1 MPGII
6 PMKVI
11 QVGKGSQS
19 RIAQACDRCRS
30 KKIRC
35 DGLRPTCSQCSSVG
49 FNCKTSDK
57 LSRRAFPRGYTESLE
72 ERIRGLESE
81 NRGLKDA
88 LDEQDKRL
96 EFLSKSRTPANR
108 ITPAIPSPP
117 PSSSAASS
125 TNGSTAAPASSQ
137 SPIRSSPHSA
147 GTPPTSTLS
156 PEDTFKTPIPSLQLG
171 VENSD
176 SFFMGP
182 SSGKNFIESFKRLM
196 QEKAIHCPS
205 FNSQVFLHMQGCSP
219 LTSEVASNPPNL
231 NSIPPRLFTDKCVNV
246 FFQEWAPLFPVL
258 HKPDFLRTYDEF
270 MTDHSKVKSPHKLAQ
285 LYLVFAIAALSSD
298 QTDTDQIAF
307 CERRWQS
314 FLDPLVLDSSIS
326 TLQCVIL
333 AMMYCTIRG
342 NYKRLQYYRSIAV
355 SACLRLGLHHKQK
368 YFSFGALTVE
378 CRKRAFWTLY
388 TVDCFAAALLG
399 SPRLISDSWVE
410 TEYPIDADDEYISD
424 AGIQPTLP
432 GEATRI
438 SSALALFR
446 ISRIMAKILDTAYV
460 SGAADLSV
468 QTMNA
473 FDQQLAKWENSLP
486 PHLKLV
492 FEQDKPSTNMTG
504 SRSPILAL
512 ALNYIR
518 VLTHRPALE
527 AKPLA
532 GNGANILTIGKA
544 SKRIVQIIEL
554 LEERRMSFALCL
566 NKADLLAISGLSLL
580 YEGIKLGSHGNIS
593 LQGNVPLVNFVV
605 KGLFRLKAPG
615 CLDFKKAAAA
625 FVRLE
630 DGSVLRLQDEPKAM
644 ALHRPRSESGSISTA
659 RTKVASEGSAGRTA
673 TSNSH
678 PLQARLD
685 IASASEPDLV
695 AQAER
700 IRRMTMP
707 TMPSRPNLRT
717 PTMGSF
723 DLGKNSIIPAAP
735 GDAGFDLFYPY
746 GASSNTEVSKHGS
759 QADLE
764 ASSLTPS
771 RLSIDGGSSTE
782 EALKTMM
789 SSAMADSAVAEGT
802 NHLFDMIYGN
812 QHDIIMGQESSPSG
826 SSGGHQQLPD
836 GWNYNMHVSVGG
848 GPPSLAISDT
858 TAGSDEQAAAAVAAG
873 GASSAAAAADLETSR
888 MSPPG
893 ASPQQKAEF
902 TPLVMNGLGNED
914 GYSMSFIGDNML
926 DTFSSFV

>member
-81 NRGLKDA
+81 NRDLKDA
-88 LDEQDKRL
+88 LDEQDRRL
-96 EFLSKSRTPANR
+96 EFLSKSRMPANR
-108 ITPAIPSPP
+108 PTPLAASSTQTQSIATSINGSTSASSPLQ
-117 PSSSAASS
+117 SLSQSAASS
-125 TNGSTAAPASSQ
+125 SNTPASSA
-137 SPIRSSPHSA
+137 SS
-147 GTPPTSTLS
+147 T
-156 PEDTFKTPIPSLQLG
+156 EDRFKTPVPSLQLG

-182 SSGKNFIESFKRLM
+182 SSGKSFIESFKRLM
-196 QEKAIHCPS
+196 QEKASHCPP
-205 FNSQVFLHMQGCSP
+205 FDPQAFLHMQGCGP
-219 LTSEVASNPPNL
+219 LTSEVTPGPL
-231 NSIPPRLFTDKCVNV
+231 NSNAVPPRLFTDKCVNV

-270 MTDHSKVKSPHKLAQ
+270 MTDQAKVKSPHKLAQ

-307 CERRWQS
+307 CERRWQY
-314 FLDPLVLDSSIS
+314 FLDPLILDNSIS

-333 AMMYCTIRG
+333 AIMYCTVRG
-342 NYKRLQYYRSIAV
+342 NHKRLQYYRSIAV
-355 SACLRLGLHHKQK
+355 STCLRLGLHHKQK
-368 YFSFGALTVE
+368 HFSFGALTVE
-378 CRKRAFWTLY
+378 SRKKAFWTLY

-399 SPRLISDSWVE
+399 TPRLISDSWVE
-410 TEYPIDADDEYISD
+410 TEYPIDADDEYISET
-424 AGIQPTLP
+424 GIQPTLP

-446 ISRIMAKILDTAYV
+446 LSRIMAKVLDTAYATCASEV
-460 SGAADLSV
+460 SV
-468 QTMNA
+468 QTMSNL
-473 FDQQLAKWENSLP
+473 DTQLIEWESSLP
-486 PHLKLV
+486 LHLKLT
-492 FEQDKPSTNMTG
+492 FEQDKPATSMTG

-512 ALNYIR
+512 AFNYVR
-518 VLTHRPALE
+518 MLTHRPALE
-527 AKPLA
+527 AKPFSN
-532 GNGANILTIGKA
+532 NGANILIIGKT

-566 NKADLLAISGLSLL
+566 NKADILAVSGLSLL
-580 YEGIKLGSHGNIS
+580 YEGIKLELPGNSS
-593 LQGNVPLVNFVV
+593 LQGNVPLINFIV

-630 DGSVLRLQDEPKAM
+630 DGSVLRLQDESKLATP
-644 ALHRPRSESGSISTA
+644 HRPRSENGSIS
-659 RTKVASEGSAGRTA
+659 VAHTNIGCENPTSGRNA
-673 TSNSH
+673 NSGH
-678 PLQARLD
+678 HLQANKLN
-685 IASASEPDLV
+685 IASTSEPDLM

-700 IRRMTMP
+700 LRRMTMP
-707 TMPSRPNLRT
+707 AMPSRPTLRT
-717 PTMGSF
+717 PAMSSF
-723 DLGKNSIIPAAP
+723 DLGKNNIIPTAP

-746 GASSNTEVSKHGS
+746 GSPSKLETPKRASQPDMDTSHM
-759 QADLE
+759 
-764 ASSLTPS
+764 TPG
-771 RLSIDGGSSTE
+771 RLSIDSDPSTE
-782 EALKTMM
+782 EALKNMM
-789 SSAMADSAVAEGT
+789 SAAIADSTVAEGT
-802 NHLFDMIYGN
+802 NQFFDMIYGN
-812 QHDIIMGQESSPSG
+812 QHDMIMGQGDSPS
-826 SSGGHQQLPD
+826 SSSQQQLPD
-836 GWNYNMHVSVGG
+836 GWNYNMHVTVGG

-858 TAGSDEQAAAAVAAG
+858 TAGSDEHTGAG
-873 GASSAAAAADLETSR
+873 TTAEISATQV
-888 MSPPG
+888 SPSG
-893 ASPQQKAEF
+893 GSPQHKTDF
-902 TPLVMNGLGNED
+902 TPLVMGGMANED
-914 GYSMSFIGDNML
+914 GYVMPFIGDNIL
-926 DTFSSFV
+926 DTFNSFV